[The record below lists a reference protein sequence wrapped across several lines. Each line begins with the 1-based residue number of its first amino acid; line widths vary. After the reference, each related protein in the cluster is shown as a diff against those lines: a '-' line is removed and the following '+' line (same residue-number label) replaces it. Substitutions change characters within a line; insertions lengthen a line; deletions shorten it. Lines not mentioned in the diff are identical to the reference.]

1 MDGTFITLISL
12 LAVVL
17 FVVGVPILLTIGI
30 WLIGA
35 SWILG
40 LTLDNIGSA
49 LNDVFTDGYALL
61 AMPLFILTGDLINA
75 SGIAK
80 RLANFAYAC
89 LGWIRG
95 GLAMATL
102 GACGLFAAISGSN
115 SATTATIGSI
125 MHPELVK
132 NGYESRFAAAT
143 TAAGGTVGI
152 IIPPSIIFIVYGF
165 IMNVPISELFIAG
178 IIPGAMM
185 VGAMM
190 TVAFIASW
198 RNKWGTLI
206 NLSMGRVVRTAVGAW
221 LGFFA
226 IGLVLW
232 GIYTGKFSP
241 TEAAGVT
248 AGFCLIVGLV
258 CYPASKLMGRD
269 MGEGAAERAGV
280 PVPDEAAAPLP
291 EPALATAGEA
301 RPRYSDSRGAGATMR
316 REAHGERIDD
326 PAGAHPL
333 ADPVDRAAPLT
344 GANSAVTSEMDQ
356 SAASM
361 LIVRGF
367 SPVQVPDIVL
377 RSAQITGIL
386 APLIAIS
393 VVMQQVLS
401 LLGAN
406 AALTG
411 FMSTFGSYYAVL
423 FVSMIIVLAAGTVL
437 ESLPNTIILAPILAP
452 IAVSYGV
459 DPIHFGV
466 VFLIGDAIGF
476 ITPPYGLNLYVA
488 SGVTGIPYFRLLA
501 YTLPYLVSLLIVWF
515 VVAMFPWLSLAL
527 VPGL

>member
-1 MDGTFITLISL
+1 MTDGTLVTLISL
-12 LAVVL
+12 LSVVL
-17 FVVGVPILLTIGI
+17 FIVGVPIFLTIGV
-30 WLIGA
+30 WLVGISWVIDFTLANIGA
-35 SWILG
+35 
-40 LTLDNIGSA
+40 A
-49 LNDVFTDGYALL
+49 FTDTFTTTFALL
-61 AMPLFILTGDLINA
+61 ALPLFVLTGDLINA

-125 MHPELVK
+125 MHPELVR
-132 NGYESRFAAAT
+132 NGYDTRFAAAT

-165 IMNVPISELFIAG
+165 IMNVPIAELFIAG
-178 IIPGAMM
+178 IVPGALM
-185 VGAMM
+185 VLAMM
-190 TVAFIASW
+190 FVAFVYSW
-198 RNKWGTLI
+198 RNGWGKLLA
-206 NLSMGRVVRTAVGAW
+206 LSIRRFLLTAVGAW
-221 LGFFA
+221 LGFAA

-241 TEAAGVT
+241 TEAASVT
-248 AGFCLIVGLV
+248 ASVALIVALI
-258 CYPASKLMGRD
+258 CYPISQALGRSRFEVAFDEGDASHPDTRPGL
-269 MGEGAAERAGV
+269 AGSM
-280 PVPDEAAAPLP
+280 
-291 EPALATAGEA
+291 ATAG
-301 RPRYSDSRGAGATMR
+301 R
-316 REAHGERIDD
+316 
-326 PAGAHPL
+326 
-333 ADPVDRAAPLT
+333 
-344 GANSAVTSEMDQ
+344 
-356 SAASM
+356 M
-361 LIVRGF
+361 LVVRGF
-367 SPVQVPDIVL
+367 KVSDVPDIVL

-386 APLIAIS
+386 APLIAVSI
-393 VVMQQVLS
+393 VMQQVLS

-406 AALTG
+406 AALTE
-411 FMSTFGSYYAVL
+411 FMSTFGTYYAVL
-423 FVSMIIVLAAGTVL
+423 FVSMFIVLLAGTVL

-501 YTLPYLVSLLIVWF
+501 YTVPYLVSLLIVW
-515 VVAMFPWLSLAL
+515 VAVALIPDLSLFL
-527 VPGL
+527 LSGLGQ